1 MSAGREHLV
10 INEMKMALGLIV
22 VCTALLLATPN
33 VMQGQQSASSAHFGA
48 GASSSTSTPGA
59 NAAGGSTGAGGGS
72 TWGAGGGSFGYSTA
86 RGGVWRDGTI
96 LGTTQGAGPGT
107 TQSNTPSADVLSSAG
122 ALPSAAFSARPT
134 SIRGNAAAGTAHL
147 SRSSPYRNFG
157 TMTSSSGYALQPF
170 GKRHVAVG
178 SRGRVT
184 SMGRA
189 SGRGGNRPSASLA
202 SPMGKH
208 PQRTGTVAGSSLRS
222 GLNTRLNAQGSE
234 PLP

>member
-1 MSAGREHLV
+1 M
-10 INEMKMALGLIV
+10 NEMKIALGMIV
-22 VCTALLLATPN
+22 LCTALLLATPN

-59 NAAGGSTGAGGGS
+59 NTAGGSTGAGGGS

-96 LGTTQGAGPGT
+96 LGTTQGAGAGT
-107 TQSNTPSADVLSSAG
+107 TQSNTSSADVLSSAG
-122 ALPSAAFSARPT
+122 ALPSGSFSARPT
-134 SIRGNAAAGTAHL
+134 SIRGNAATGTTHL
-147 SRSSPYRNFG
+147 SRSFPYQHSG
-157 TMTSSSGYALQPF
+157 AMASSSGYAVQPF
-170 GKRHVAVG
+170 AKRHVAVG
-178 SRGRVT
+178 SRDRVT
-184 SMGRA
+184 SMGRD
-189 SGRGGNRPSASLA
+189 SGIGGNRPSASLA

-222 GLNTRLNAQGSE
+222 GLNTRLNARSAE